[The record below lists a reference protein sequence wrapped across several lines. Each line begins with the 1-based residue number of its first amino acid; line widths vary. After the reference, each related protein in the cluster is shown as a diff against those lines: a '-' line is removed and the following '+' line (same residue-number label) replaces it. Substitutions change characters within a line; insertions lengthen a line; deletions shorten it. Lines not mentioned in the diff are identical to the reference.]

1 MSCFVG
7 IEKLSLVD
15 FDGKIAC
22 TLFTKKCNFRC
33 PFCHNASLV
42 LGDEEELSFEKILTF
57 LKSRVG
63 LLEAVCITGG
73 EPTVTSN
80 LLDLIREIKKL
91 GFEIK
96 LDTNGYHPDILK
108 TLIDEKMIDYVAMD
122 IKNSPSN
129 YAKTVG
135 LKYLEI
141 EKINESL
148 NILKKSNIP
157 YELRTTLVEE
167 FHDMQSIKDLGIWL
181 NGQPVLYLQHFIDQG
196 NCIQENLHEVEK
208 EQAIKYKEILEKNI
222 KNVYLRG
229 Y

>member
-1 MSCFVG
+1 MDDRQVQYRDDRF
-7 IEKLSLVD
+7 
-15 FDGKIAC
+15 
-22 TLFTKKCNFRC
+22 
-33 PFCHNASLV
+33 
-42 LGDEEELSFEKILTF
+42 
-57 LKSRVG
+57 
-63 LLEAVCITGG
+63 
-73 EPTVTSN
+73 
-80 LLDLIREIKKL
+80 
-91 GFEIK
+91 
-96 LDTNGYHPDILK
+96 HPDILK

-135 LKYLEI
+135 LKDLEI

-167 FHDMQSIKDLGIWL
+167 FHDVQSIKDLGIWL

-208 EQAIKYKEILEKNI
+208 EQAIKYKEILKKNI